1 PGLPDAAASAA
12 DSRVNGFIS
21 ESAEALTTLETDQK
35 RTAAELKIVAT
46 GSAYDAV
53 LASAAEFREN
63 GWRQVGSPKV
73 VSATVVEYESA
84 STPKT
89 MVVQACIDSS
99 NVKVITDEG
108 TSVRS
113 GPNRHALNTLTLVQQ
128 EDRWLVESVGF
139 PDNPRC

>member
-1 PGLPDAAASAA
+1 M
-12 DSRVNGFIS
+12 
-21 ESAEALTTLETDQK
+21 
-35 RTAAELKIVAT
+35 
-46 GSAYDAV
+46 
-53 LASAAEFREN
+53 
-63 GWRQVGSPKV
+63 GSPKV